1 MHFLK
6 MFKNPNSEE
15 FCLLL
20 LMSDYGCVVI
30 QVTESMLSTKL

>member
-15 FCLLL
+15 FCLL